1 MLARQ
6 IEAARRFNR
15 FYTQRIGV
23 LDEGLLDSPFSL
35 TEVRVMY
42 ELAHQRG
49 IGAAELARQLG
60 LDKGYLSRIL
70 KRFRTKNWLGR
81 TVAGDDGRRH
91 VLTLTAAGRRAF
103 TPLEKRS
110 QRQVRAMLAPL
121 HEAQRQRVLE
131 AMRTIEQDLAAPA
144 DTAALVVLRRQRPGD
159 IGWVVQ
165 RHGELYARE
174 YGWDESFEALVA
186 DIASKFVRDL
196 DARRERCWIA
206 ERDGV
211 RLGCIFLV
219 AESKTTA
226 KLRLLLVEP
235 EARGL
240 GLGKRLIDE
249 CVAFARNAGYR
260 RIVLWTQDNLEA
272 ARHLYAKA
280 GFRKTAEEAHRSFGK
295 DLVAETWTLKLSPAS
310 ESKLRPNAQRS
321 ENAASRAD

>member
-1 MLARQ
+1 MLSRQ

-42 ELAHQRG
+42 ELAHHRG
-49 IGAAELARQLG
+49 VGAAELARELG

-70 KRFRTKNWLGR
+70 KRFRAKNWLAR

-91 VLTLTAAGRRAF
+91 VLALTGAGRRAF

-110 QRQVRAMLAPL
+110 RRQVRAMLGPL
-121 HEAQRQRVLE
+121 KEAQRQRVLE
-131 AMRTIEQDLAAPA
+131 AMRTIEQDLAGAA
-144 DTAALVVLRRQRPGD
+144 DTTAPVILRSHRPGD

-165 RHGELYARE
+165 RHGELYALE
-174 YGWDESFEALVA
+174 YGWDETFEALVA
-186 DIASKFVRDL
+186 DIAAKFVRDL
-196 DARRERCWIA
+196 DSRRERCWIA

-219 AESKTTA
+219 AEDKATA

-249 CVAFARNAGYR
+249 CIAFARNAGYR
-260 RIVLWTQDNLEA
+260 RVVLWTQDNLDA

-280 GFRKTAEEAHRSFGK
+280 GFRKSAEEPHRSFGK
-295 DLVAETWTLKLSPAS
+295 NLVAETWVLKLP
-310 ESKLRPNAQRS
+310 PVNAK
-321 ENAASRAD
+321 RARTPEHGTSAT

>member
-42 ELAHQRG
+42 ELAHRRG
-49 IGAAELARQLG
+49 VGAADLAQQLG

-70 KRFRTKNWLGR
+70 KRFRAKNWLAR

-91 VLTLTAAGRRAF
+91 VLALTAAGRRAF
-103 TPLEKRS
+103 SPLEKRS

-131 AMRTIEQDLAAPA
+131 AMRTIEQDLAARV
-144 DTAALVVLRRQRPGD
+144 DTAAPIILRSHRPGD

-174 YGWDESFEALVA
+174 YGWNEEFEALVA
-186 DIASKFVRDL
+186 DIAAKFVRDL
-196 DARRERCWIA
+196 DANRERCWIA

-219 AESKTTA
+219 VGDKTTA

-240 GLGKRLIDE
+240 GLGKRLIEE
-249 CVAFARNAGYR
+249 CIAFARNAGYR
-260 RIVLWTQDNLEA
+260 RIVLWTQDNLDA

-280 GFRKTAEEAHRSFGK
+280 GFRRTAEEAHHSFGK
-295 DLVAETWTLKLSPAS
+295 DLVAETWAL
-310 ESKLRPNAQRS
+310 KLRPIGAIERRRVP
-321 ENAASRAD
+321 ERAESS